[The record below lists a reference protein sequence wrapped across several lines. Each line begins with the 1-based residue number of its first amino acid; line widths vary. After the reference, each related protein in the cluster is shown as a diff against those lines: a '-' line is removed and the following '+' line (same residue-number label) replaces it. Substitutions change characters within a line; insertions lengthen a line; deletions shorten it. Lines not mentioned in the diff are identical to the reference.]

1 MTQETLKPCP
11 FCGGHARPMK
21 CKVGIEGTMGCNEW
35 VTITCSMCEINNGG
49 KGGFMRPR
57 YDTEEE
63 AAKAW
68 NTRADKAV
76 LYWQP
81 IETAPKDG
89 KRVLVTDGFEVC
101 DAYFRSGEWWQYEC
115 GDDWYSVSI
124 NPTHWMPLPQPPTT
138 EETK

>member
-1 MTQETLKPCP
+1 MTDTTELSPCP
-11 FCGGHARPMK
+11 FCKAGETRIDEQTYWTGMRSQILSVSVKHWCPKSPLTSFIEMK
-21 CKVGIEGTMGCNEW
+21 AKT
-35 VTITCSMCEINNGG
+35 
-49 KGGFMRPR
+49 K
-57 YDTEEE
+57 EE
-63 AAKAW
+63 AVALW

-124 NPTHWMPLPQPPTT
+124 NPTHWMPLPQPPT
-138 EETK
+138 K